1 MKQVSSSSITLIPD
15 TDPLDNRYLFSI
27 ATDITSPII
36 IDLAELLKEFR
47 NDRVEY
53 KKDYKLWNQVYP
65 TEKELEL
72 FRETVEKALMNK
84 QKIHIINC
92 TLREEV
98 QIVRELYES
107 FGYFDEKENRF
118 VVPFAIA
125 PVTIGVNIRNLAY
138 STKDYK
144 SRRDHICFIPPPREP
159 GHVKTLFAAINSGV
173 ISTVNMN
180 DPLTEKELLN
190 NLLDT
195 EKINLTT
202 LAQVLYGNYLE
213 IGCQVGGMEEW
224 RVELK

>member
-1 MKQVSSSSITLIPD
+1 MKQVLSHSIILIPD
-15 TDPLDNRYLFSI
+15 TDPLDNRYLFCLAI
-27 ATDITSPII
+27 DITSPMI

-72 FRETVEKALMNK
+72 FREIVEKALTEK
-84 QKIHIINC
+84 RKVHIINC

-98 QIVRELYES
+98 LLVRELYEEL
-107 FGYFDEKENRF
+107 GYFDETENRF
-118 VVPFAIA
+118 VVPFATA
-125 PVTIGVNIRNLAY
+125 PVTIGVNIRNLVY

-144 SRRDHICFIPPPREP
+144 SKRDCICFIPPPREP

-173 ISTVNMN
+173 ITAVSINN
-180 DPLTEKELLN
+180 LSEEEELLKT
-190 NLLDT
+190 LLDI

-202 LAQVLYGNYLE
+202 FAQVLYGNYLE
-213 IGCQVGGMEEW
+213 IGCQVGGVEKWIME
-224 RVELK
+224 L

>member
-27 ATDITSPII
+27 ATDITSHII
-36 IDLAELLKEFR
+36 VDLAELLKEFR
-47 NDRVEY
+47 NDRVEF

-72 FRETVEKALMNK
+72 FREIVEKALADK
-84 QKIHIINC
+84 RKVHIINC

-98 QIVRELYES
+98 QIVRELYEEL
-107 FGYFDEKENRF
+107 GYFDGTENRF
-118 VVPFAIA
+118 VVPFATA

-144 SRRDHICFIPPPREP
+144 SKRDHICFIPPPREP

-180 DPLTEKELLN
+180 DPSAEKELLKD
-190 NLLDT
+190 LLGT

-202 LAQVLYGNYLE
+202 LAQVLSGNCVE
-213 IGCQVGGMEEW
+213 IGCQVGGTEEW
-224 RVELK
+224 KVEL

>member
-1 MKQVSSSSITLIPD
+1 MKQVSSSSITLIPN

-27 ATDITSPII
+27 ATDITSHII
-36 IDLAELLKEFR
+36 VDLAELLKEFR

-65 TEKELEL
+65 TEKEREL
-72 FRETVEKALMNK
+72 FREIVEKALADK
-84 QKIHIINC
+84 KKVHIINC

-98 QIVRELYES
+98 QIVRELYEEL
-107 FGYFDEKENRF
+107 GYFDETENRF
-118 VVPFAIA
+118 VVPFATA

-144 SRRDHICFIPPPREP
+144 SKRDHICFIPPPREP

-180 DPLTEKELLN
+180 DPSAEKELLKD
-190 NLLDT
+190 LLGT

-202 LAQVLYGNYLE
+202 LAQVLSGNCVE
-213 IGCQVGGMEEW
+213 IGCQVGGTEEW
-224 RVELK
+224 KVEL

>member
-1 MKQVSSSSITLIPD
+1 MKQVSSSSITLIPS

-27 ATDITSPII
+27 ATDITSPVIF
-36 IDLAELLKEFR
+36 DLVELLKQFR
-47 NDRVEY
+47 NDQVEY

-72 FRETVEKALMNK
+72 FREIVEKALADK
-84 QKIHIINC
+84 RKVHIINC

-107 FGYFDEKENRF
+107 LGYFDAKENRF
-118 VVPFAIA
+118 MVPFATA
-125 PVTIGVNIRNLAY
+125 PITIGVNIRNLLY

-144 SRRDHICFIPPPREP
+144 SKRENICFIPPPREP
-159 GHVKTLFAAINSGV
+159 GHVKALFAAINSGV

-180 DPLTEKELLN
+180 DPSAEKELLN
-190 NLLDT
+190 DLLDI

-202 LAQVLYGNYLE
+202 LAQVLYGNYVE
-213 IGCQVGGMEEW
+213 IGCQVGGTEKW
-224 RVELK
+224 KVEL